1 MEQTGKD
8 NISAFDALY
17 TTNQIQ
23 LFKILIPYMAPSMQ
37 KNLVIYIKYMEFQYT
52 LTLFQKHPY
61 AAFSGNTITVKP
73 DTNQLFDEIIPFLDL
88 DQRGKILQMKNM
100 MQSMEQMK
108 EMMSMMEM
116 MKDMFPEGMGG
127 LGCLS
132 GMNGGM
138 PDLSALSG
146 LGDIMNLFGTMQAAS
161 APVPDQ
167 EI

>member
-52 LTLFQKHPY
+52 LTLFKKHPY
-61 AAFSGNTITVKP
+61 AAFSSFPSSDKP
-73 DTNQLFDEIIPFLDL
+73 DTNQLFDEIIPFCDL
-88 DQRGKILQMKNM
+88 SQREKILQMKNM
-100 MQSMEQMK
+100 MHSMEQMK
-108 EMMSMMEM
+108 EMMGMMEM
-116 MKDMFPEGMGG
+116 MKEMFPEGMGG
-127 LGCLS
+127 FGS
-132 GMNGGM
+132 GNM

-146 LGDIMNLFGTMQAAS
+146 LGDIMNMFGSM
-161 APVPDQ
+161 
-167 EI
+167 I

>member
-1 MEQTGKD
+1 METTEKD
-8 NISAFDALY
+8 NINAFDSLY

-23 LFKILIPYMAPSMQ
+23 LFKVLIPYMAPSMQ

-61 AAFSGNTITVKP
+61 AAFNANAASDKQN
-73 DTNQLFDEIIPFLDL
+73 TNQLFDEILPFLDVS
-88 DQRGKILQMKNM
+88 QRGKILQMKNM

-127 LGCLS
+127 LSGLS
-132 GMNGGM
+132 GGM

-167 EI
+167 EV